1 MMNCLQ
7 NKTVSECVIL
17 LDYKMKFEPVYF
29 REKTVDHYGKKG
41 ISWHGA
47 MITFYTVVAVDGVR
61 TAVQNRNYM
70 DRVVENESKQDIT
83 SVISILE
90 AVIIGLKKLF
100 PRLTTIYLQ
109 SDNASCYQNT
119 MLLLL
124 IPYLAFTYILY
135 AFSSISIPKPKTA
148 NLYWMLISQ
157 DAPKKCTNTAKKVI
171 NFIIIN

>member
-124 IPYLAFTYILY
+124 IPYLAFTYSLCIRQY
-135 AFSSISIPKPKTA
+135 IHTKTKTA